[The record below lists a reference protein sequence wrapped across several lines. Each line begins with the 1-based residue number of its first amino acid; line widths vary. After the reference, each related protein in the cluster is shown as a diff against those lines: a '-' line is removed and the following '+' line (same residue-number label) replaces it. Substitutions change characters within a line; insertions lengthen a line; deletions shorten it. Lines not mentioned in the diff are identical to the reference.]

1 MLLVLGT
8 SLKAA
13 TAGNIVADF
22 PGHRILV
29 TLDSGQVSVL
39 FTVVTDQ
46 DKTLPHRRQP
56 AAKDVNGDDA
66 LDVCFVG
73 DVQVSMCIYCDASV

>member
-1 MLLVLGT
+1 MSDARVLLVLGT

-29 TLDSGQVSVL
+29 TLDSSQVSVL
-39 FTVVTDQ
+39 FTVVTD
-46 DKTLPHRRQP
+46 
-56 AAKDVNGDDA
+56 
-66 LDVCFVG
+66 
-73 DVQVSMCIYCDASV
+73 